1 MDGTGKEPLQDEKEG
16 SKMIIDMEKVAW
28 LSREEIQKQS
38 MELLGQ
44 WEAFSGRKL
53 APPIPVEAIA
63 EKYLDISVGFD
74 DLEEMLGIPDILG
87 ATWVE
92 ERRMVINSSLLNG
105 VEGRVSF
112 TCSHEIGHWILHRK
126 YLQGQFTRKNPVAGR
141 DNPTVVCRASAS
153 RQRGE
158 WQADYFSGCLLM
170 PQPEVENAFKSVFGP
185 HPLIMYNEKSCFN
198 PKNPLVVDPAHDSA
212 KEIARKVI
220 GGGNFTNVSKEAM
233 CYRLLA
239 IGLLINR
246 AGRPLGESFEIR
258 NGERGRAKGCIQP
271 L

>member
-1 MDGTGKEPLQDEKEG
+1 
-16 SKMIIDMEKVAW
+16 MIVDMEKVAW
-28 LSREEIQKQS
+28 LSREEIQQQS
-38 MELLGQ
+38 MELLGR
-44 WEAFSGRKL
+44 WESFSGRKP

-92 ERRMVINSSLLNG
+92 ERKMLINSSLLNG
-105 VEGRVSF
+105 IEGRVSF

-126 YLQGQFTRKNPVAGR
+126 YLQGQFTRKNPT
-141 DNPTVVCRASAS
+141 PTVVCRASAS
-153 RQRGE
+153 RPRGE

-170 PQPEVENAFKSVFGP
+170 PQPDVETAFKSVFGP
-185 HPLIMYNEKSCFN
+185 QPLIMYNEKSCVN

-220 GGGNFTNVSKEAM
+220 DEGNFTNVSKEAM

-246 AGRPLGESFEIR
+246 AGRSLGESLDIF
-258 NGERGRAKGCIQP
+258 NKERGSIKRGIQP
-271 L
+271 VQPKMNKRRQKFSS